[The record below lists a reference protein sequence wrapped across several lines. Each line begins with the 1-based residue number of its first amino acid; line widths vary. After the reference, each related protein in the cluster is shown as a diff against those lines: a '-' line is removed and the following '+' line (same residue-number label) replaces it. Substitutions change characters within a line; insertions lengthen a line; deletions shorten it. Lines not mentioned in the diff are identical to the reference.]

1 MLEDGVRQ
9 LHRPRSDGANLSTPT
24 LVLREDA
31 DLADQLPAESLEAAI
46 ASSAAAVM
54 SVERGDWS
62 PPVPSRPAGWLGYLI
77 LEGMLA
83 RKVTVEGT
91 TWTELLGPGDILLP
105 WKRDTELDAT
115 FPPSVSFE
123 VLAHVRIAMLD
134 RGFAT
139 RMAPWPEVASAASAR
154 LVERVRSL
162 TYLLA
167 TCGRV
172 GVAERL
178 GLMLRHFA
186 DRWGRVTPEGVV
198 VDLPGVTH
206 ELLASQVGAA
216 RPSVTT
222 ALGGLQRRGEIRRT
236 GPGRWLLSHPSS
248 GAVSLP
254 AAA

>member
-1 MLEDGVRQ
+1 MLQDGVRP
-9 LHRPRSDGANLSTPT
+9 LHRSRSRGADLAAQT
-24 LVLREDA
+24 LVLREDVDFA
-31 DLADQLPAESLEAAI
+31 EQLPAETLEAAI

-54 SVERGDWS
+54 AVEPGCWS
-62 PPVPSRPAGWLGYLI
+62 PPVPSRPAGWLGYLV

-83 RKVTVEGT
+83 RRVTVEGT

-105 WKRDTELDAT
+105 WQRNTELDAT

-123 VLAHVRIAMLD
+123 VLARVRIAMLD
-134 RGFAT
+134 RGFAM
-139 RMAPWPEVASAASAR
+139 RMAAWPEIASTASAR
-154 LVERVRSL
+154 LVERVGSL

-167 TCGRV
+167 ACGRV
-172 GVAERL
+172 GVADRL
-178 GLMLRHFA
+178 GLMLRHFG

-222 ALGGLQRRGEIRRT
+222 ALGRLQRSGEIRRT
-236 GPGRWLLSHPSS
+236 GPGRWLLSHPSP
-248 GAVSLP
+248 GVTSLP